1 MSRLSVRRSPPHVT
15 TSSSHDQAPKNVE
28 IGKNIGRYGPAY
40 SWNLF
45 EATTLDTKRKCTAF
59 MCDKKLLDRINKN
72 RRRELILETL
82 RSDLT
87 NLNKLKHPRFLQLI
101 QDIEEN
107 NEYLIFVTEPVMGSL
122 ADLYIHNQD
131 FSFCELEIIF
141 GVYQITDA
149 LRYLHSTQ
157 ELMHCNINPSSILL
171 INRSIWKLG
180 GLNYLEKIVDT
191 TKVTPKFTGYS
202 VKIPRAA
209 QPDLDYIAP
218 EAQLYNS
225 MSPLADMF
233 SLGMVVCALHNKG
246 HSLIDSEQNPSVYV
260 KRIPEISNAF
270 ERISER
276 LPKALLEPVRKM
288 ISQDVRERPTSQLF
302 ALLKVFNEP
311 TVLSYEGLLTL
322 GDKSVNQKKEFF
334 GRLPKVIPL
343 FEPIVRYKYILP
355 LILRWLYESNELVPY
370 ILPSFL
376 TMVKVAE
383 SDDYDKCLKVHLQKI
398 LTEPKS
404 LQTTMVIMDLSDF
417 FINHISQEDIGNLLV
432 PELFVCLEPG
442 TPKSLET
449 VQNAI
454 SVLSKYLSSTQIV
467 QFILPH
473 LKEIY
478 HRKTSN
484 PKIRIACLECIGRLL
499 TNMTLSTV
507 CEDVLPFVSSIR
519 TVDRELVLAVLAL
532 NRRLISDRKGEISYT
547 YIAGMLLPSMVNF
560 LALQTLTISDFR
572 AVINLTRTMLDLI
585 DRQRSIELRSQTV
598 SKSAG
603 GSCSDMSSPFA
614 PPRNLPLIAMQRPT
628 IDSELLCADI
638 DDPKLSRS
646 SLDYRRS
653 SGSEVSGTSRWSR
666 NSLLLQRLQA
676 SQHRSESLLF
686 NTKHRNSTGDHRFWN
701 ETSSNPSFN
710 YHAHSGG
717 NSRVGASPFYIQS
730 PVSGDLHK
738 IRRYSGNLPTR
749 SMENQDNL
757 GSLNVPR
764 YNSGFLDPRRHSYGF
779 TPSTSTKSLITVNV
793 CEGPFVTPFSY
804 RSSIRRNSGW
814 SCGQFPSSQVVNTT
828 AEDIQRRSS
837 LNVISDLLVST
848 FKKVL

>member
-1 MSRLSVRRSPPHVT
+1 MSEHIFAIHSSLSRRMSRLSLRRSPPHVT
-15 TSSSHDQAPKNVE
+15 SPLNHDHSSQSVE
-28 IGKNIGRYGPAY
+28 IGRNIGRYGPA
-40 SWNLF
+40 SQWNLF
-45 EATTLDTKRKCTAF
+45 EATDVETKRKCTAF
-59 MCDKKLLDRINKN
+59 IYDKKLLDRISKN
-72 RRRELILETL
+72 RRRELILESL
-82 RSDLT
+82 RNDLT
-87 NLNKLKHPRFLQLI
+87 SLNKLKHPRFIQLI

-107 NEYLIFVTEPVMGSL
+107 NEYLIFVTEPVIGSL
-122 ADLYIHNQD
+122 ADMYIDDQE
-131 FSFCELEIIF
+131 FCFCELEIVF

-157 ELMHCNINPSSILL
+157 ELMHCNINLASILL
-171 INRSIWKLG
+171 VNRSVWKLG
-180 GLNYLEKIVDT
+180 GLNFLEKIVDT

-202 VKIPRAA
+202 VKFPRAA
-209 QPDLDYIAP
+209 QPDLDFIAP

-233 SLGMVVCALHNKG
+233 SLGMVVCAVHNYG

-260 KRIPEISNAF
+260 KRLPEIPNGF

-276 LPKALLEPVRKM
+276 LPKSLLEPVRKM

-311 TVLSYEGLLTL
+311 TVLSYE
-322 GDKSVNQKKEFF
+322 
-334 GRLPKVIPL
+334 VIPL
-343 FEPIVRYKYILP
+343 FEPIVRYKYILH
-355 LILRWLYESNELVPY
+355 LILRWLYDSSELVPY

-376 TMVKVAE
+376 TIVKMAE
-383 SDDYDKCLKVHLQKI
+383 PDDYDKYLKYHLHKI

-404 LQTTMVIMDLSDF
+404 LQTTMVIMDLTDF

-449 VQNAI
+449 LQNSI
-454 SVLSKYLSSTQIV
+454 SVLSKYLSNTQIV
-467 QFILPH
+467 QSILPR

-499 TNMTLSTV
+499 KNLTLSTL
-507 CEDVLPFVSSIR
+507 CEDVLPFVSTIR
-519 TVDRELVLAVLAL
+519 TVDRELVLAVVAL
-532 NRRLISDRKGEISYT
+532 NRRLISDRKGEISYN

-585 DRQRSIELRSQTV
+585 DRQRSIELRSQTG
-598 SKSAG
+598 SKSVG
-603 GSCSDMSSPFA
+603 GSCSDMSSSFA

-628 IDSELLCADI
+628 IDSELLCADM

-653 SGSEVSGTSRWSR
+653 SGSEVSGASRWSR
-666 NSLLLQRLQA
+666 NSLLIQRLQA

-710 YHAHSGG
+710 YHGHSGG
-717 NSRVGASPFYIQS
+717 NSRIGANPFYIPS
-730 PVSGDLHK
+730 PASGDLQK

-749 SMENQDNL
+749 SMETQDNL
-757 GSLNVPR
+757 GALNVPR

-793 CEGPFVTPFSY
+793 CEGPFVTPFNH

-814 SCGQFPSSQVVNTT
+814 SCGQFSTSQ
-828 AEDIQRRSS
+828 
-837 LNVISDLLVST
+837 VST